1 MPEKLTDAYVSG
13 HVVDMNK
20 IEFADA
26 SCSDEDCSCNYSTCD
41 DDDDSADSGSKN
53 DSDEEE
59 EDNSTSE
66 EPGLVNDEIENDDD
80 DHKSEPAYSLRKCEN
95 LLHFCQQIE
104 ETLNRVKNIKEE
116 DLEWETL
123 HEEVEGGSKSGD
135 TFCKSMCYTHNGRRK
150 LSRRQR
156 PCLYDHSSILTAA
169 NGESNCLK
177 CCSAEWTRFSP
188 GCPFFVC
195 FKCLEE
201 VQKYVECLCHSGEV
215 IISMSGLS
223 NDLRY
228 FWWNTMNYEAN
239 KNYVCPTVSDRRWKQ
254 KFKKLSKKGSVVRKK
269 PLGVISCPVEY
280 GFRFHKLLEE
290 YADDI
295 KLMDPL
301 KLRRNITEASGYV
314 RIVYML
320 LRLVGNHYYGARKIF
335 DVSGREIREKQIN
348 DDDEVGLDDMKL
360 TRENFNTLRQYCLEV

>member
-1 MPEKLTDAYVSG
+1 
-13 HVVDMNK
+13 
-20 IEFADA
+20 
-26 SCSDEDCSCNYSTCD
+26 
-41 DDDDSADSGSKN
+41 
-53 DSDEEE
+53 
-59 EDNSTSE
+59 
-66 EPGLVNDEIENDDD
+66 
-80 DHKSEPAYSLRKCEN
+80 
-95 LLHFCQQIE
+95 
-104 ETLNRVKNIKEE
+104 
-116 DLEWETL
+116 
-123 HEEVEGGSKSGD
+123 
-135 TFCKSMCYTHNGRRK
+135 
-150 LSRRQR
+150 
-156 PCLYDHSSILTAA
+156 
-169 NGESNCLK
+169 
-177 CCSAEWTRFSP
+177 
-188 GCPFFVC
+188 
-195 FKCLEE
+195 
-201 VQKYVECLCHSGEV
+201 
-215 IISMSGLS
+215 
-223 NDLRY
+223 
-228 FWWNTMNYEAN
+228 MNYEAN